1 MPSIGKKSLNHI
13 KVVLE
18 SRGLSLGMSIT
29 ELVKMKEEKR
39 KDIIKKGSWD
49 TSLWGILLN
58 DT

>member
-1 MPSIGKKSLNHI
+1 
-13 KVVLE
+13 
-18 SRGLSLGMSIT
+18 MSIT

-49 TSLWGILLN
+49 TSLWGRLPN